1 MTGFEERV
9 LGFPSFRRLARG
21 AAIVPLA
28 MMASQLLAT
37 AQEAPADEPAAAEEG
52 RSSLMFE
59 KVTVTAQKRAQDQQD
74 VGIAI
79 TALNGEQL
87 DALGFT
93 NAQDVAA
100 FSPGVVSV
108 QPNGE
113 GSYSFAVR
121 GVANN
126 DLSTNVESPVAVY
139 VDDVYIS
146 QMSATGFLLFDIDTV
161 EVLRGP
167 QGTLFGRNA
176 TGGLVH
182 YQTVKPNDEEFSGF
196 GKISYG
202 EYDDMMIKGA
212 VNLPLADGLSARL
225 SAAQHTSTGYIENR
239 EHPEQNLNNNDD
251 WAFRL
256 QLLAEPTDDLSIL
269 LNIRQGGQ
277 EIRTGFFEYKS
288 AVNGGGIYTPGVG
301 NPLFNGYE
309 DTDGDVWAGDYDT
322 VGHNISDTEG
332 YTATVQWDVGGWEL
346 TSITDYQTNFRD
358 YIEDTDA
365 TPYRAYEYYQTNDAQ
380 QFSQEFRA
388 AKTFGNL
395 NVVVGGYY
403 LDLESEDSTGG
414 IAPYMYAG
422 YDETL
427 VDTVLLDPTLAN
439 GDRTPSESS
448 TTSTSLFGQA
458 EYQMD
463 KFTFIGGLRYIME
476 TKDFVSARED
486 VHFVKNA
493 TSGLDPRTTVI
504 ETYSTFDP
512 EEKDFDMWSW
522 RAQVNYEP
530 HEDLLT
536 YLSYNRGVKSG
547 GFSQPPYDPTSALLL
562 EPEQLSYEPEELDAY
577 EIGAKWDVIPGSF
590 RINSAVYYYDYGN
603 YQAYTNFPGS
613 LGSATVNAQAT
624 NKGAEVEIQATP
636 FEGLTAQIGAGYAD
650 IEVTDVVGFEGMT
663 LTSVNSP
670 EWNVN
675 GLIRYEFPV
684 GNAGDL
690 ALQLDGQYMSEHYF
704 GLDVTPATTEDGY
717 TLFNA
722 AATWTPADSNWD
734 LRLSVENLFE
744 EEYLVQTFDL
754 SDWIGMIEEYY
765 GKPRWVRAELSWKF

>member
-1 MTGFEERV
+1 MPILMLGTHLVAVAQEQEAEPAEEAAHTEEER
-9 LGFPSFRRLARG
+9 RG
-21 AAIVPLA
+21 
-28 MMASQLLAT
+28 
-37 AQEAPADEPAAAEEG
+37 
-52 RSSLMFE
+52 SLIE
-59 KVTVTAQKRAQDQQD
+59 QVVVTAQRRAQDQQD

-79 TALNGEQL
+79 TALSGDQL
-87 DALGFT
+87 EALGFT
-93 NAQDVAA
+93 NAQDIAA

-113 GSYSFAVR
+113 GSYSFAIR

-146 QMSATGFLLFDIDTV
+146 QMSATGFLLFDIDTA

-182 YQTVKPNDEEFSGF
+182 YQTNDPSDEAFSGS
-196 GKISYG
+196 GNITYG
-202 EYDDMMIKGA
+202 EYDDMMLKGV
-212 VNLPLADGLSARL
+212 VNVPITDGLSARL
-225 SAAQHTSTGYIENR
+225 SAAQHTSSGYIENR
-239 EHPEQNLNNNDD
+239 EHPEHDLNNNDD
-251 WAFRL
+251 WAYRL
-256 QLLAEPTDDLSIL
+256 QLLAEPSDNLSML

-288 AVNGGGIYTPGVG
+288 AVNGGGVYTPGVG
-301 NPLFNGYE
+301 NPIFNGYE

-322 VGHNISDTEG
+322 VGHNISETEG
-332 YTATVQWDVGGWEL
+332 YTATVKWDVGGWEL

-365 TPYRAYEYYQTNDAQ
+365 TPYRAYEYFQTNDAE
-380 QFSQEFRA
+380 QFSQEVRA
-388 AKTFGNL
+388 AKTFDDLNL
-395 NVVVGGYY
+395 VVGAYY

-414 IAPYMYAG
+414 IAPYLYAG
-422 YDETL
+422 YDRSL
-427 VDTVLLDPTLAN
+427 VDTVLMDETLAN
-439 GDRTPSESS
+439 GERTPSESS
-448 TTSTSLFGQA
+448 TTSTSVFGQA
-458 EYQMD
+458 EYQMG

-486 VHFVKNA
+486 VHFAYNA
-493 TSGLDPRTTVI
+493 TSGLDPRTIVV
-504 ETYSTFDP
+504 ETYSAFDP

-522 RAQVNYEP
+522 RAQVNYKP
-530 HEDLLT
+530 SEDLLT
-536 YLSYNRGVKSG
+536 YLSYNRGAKSG
-547 GFSQPPYDPTSALLL
+547 GFSQPPTDPTSGLLL

-577 EIGAKWDVIPGSF
+577 EFGAKWDVIPGSL
-590 RINSAVYYYDYGN
+590 RINSALYYYDYAN
-603 YQAYTNFPGS
+603 YQAFTNFPGA

-624 NKGAEVEIQATP
+624 NKGAEVEIQMTP
-636 FEGLTAQIGAGYAD
+636 LDSLTTQVGVGYAD
-650 IEVTDVVGFEGMT
+650 IEVTDVIGFEGMT

-675 GLIRYEFPV
+675 GLVRYEFPI
-684 GNAGDL
+684 GFWGDM

-717 TLFNA
+717 TLLNA
-722 AATWTPADSNWD
+722 SASLSPTDANWD
-734 LRLSVENLFE
+734 LRLSVENLTD

-754 SDWIGMIEEYY
+754 SGLFGMVEHYY
-765 GKPRWVRAELSWKF
+765 GKPRWVRAEIRWEF